1 MKERKVIFISEKAP
15 PGIFRMLSEYA
26 AVRRLPPYEA
36 LAAPVASHPD
46 MLMVRFPGRIFVWS
60 EYYKANSR
68 LFSGLEDEIIPVAG
82 RPGSSYPDD
91 IGLNVLPLA
100 RGRLCFGLEKHVS
113 QQIKDYVASSGRF
126 VSVNQGYAHCS
137 ALKLDENYIIT
148 ADPSIAEAARLNGIG
163 LLEIKPENIRLDGYD
178 TGFIGGAGGV
188 VGDRLV
194 LFGDVKRH
202 PDGAKI
208 LRTALNRG
216 LVPVFD
222 PNLPLSDYGG
232 FLAANLAETSIR
244 VSSDSYTGSGKAAP
258 HGKASA
264 DTDKDSRDS
273 FWDISRTAPKRR
285 LRGFSND
292 TEAVTVNLPDFG
304 KNEAGRAERMTERID
319 PARRKT
325 VENAAEAVKAALS
338 ALKNRVEGGKVGGF
352 VNISLDMPGDETH
365 ELSKEKELPQP
376 YEYKPENPLIERVT
390 IKPWETRYTFY
401 DRFLKDARRLFDKE
415 PSETSPSP
423 ERFFSYMPQYSQL
436 TRRQLEWYL
445 FWRSRVRA
453 GKYPATDY
461 AYVELFIS
469 EIVNLPE
476 LISPEEAVRLLLGVW
491 GAYREQMPKL
501 DGKIPEV
508 ICDLC
513 FINKL
518 EAPLKL
524 MTPELISAAMNVS
537 RFDEFWR
544 GAMALDADGKA
555 PKNAERDT
563 KLDFLLAKCAKY
575 DYRRSK
581 FCTEENLPHY
591 ETHIRGALA
600 AVLDAGAFGEIRTK
614 NISYIRSSFANTA
627 CSWEVHRRIDV
638 EYRRYEFREEYS
650 ELATAAIKYA
660 ENRIRQLLGI
670 KARLTATP
678 PDQIAKATDG
688 YFAPFLEKIS
698 PKTKNAKSEPESEYD
713 RYYEPI
719 SKDFS
724 PQRAAEIERLSWA
737 ATEAL
742 TTALNEEAPAAE
754 DILETVPDEE
764 SPPAEKIAVEVQ
776 FEEVPDLPPAEP
788 LFASSGSAPQK
799 LAAKALGALLGGEP
813 GAFADCAAEANL
825 LPDAL
830 ADLVN
835 LTLYDEISDN
845 VLEFGDCWEIVPDYI
860 DEVREFAERYGD
872 LNA

>member
-1 MKERKVIFISEKAP
+1 MKL
-15 PGIFRMLSEYA
+15 LSEYA

-46 MLMVRFPGRIFVWS
+46 MLMVRFPGRIFVWN

-68 LFSGLEDEIIPVAG
+68 LFSDLEDEIIPVSG
-82 RPGSSYPDD
+82 RPGSSYPSN

-100 RGRLCFGLEKHVS
+100 RGKLCFGLERHTAPEIKEHV
-113 QQIKDYVASSGRF
+113 AASGRF
-126 VSVNQGYAHCS
+126 VSVNQGYTHCS
-137 ALKLDENYIIT
+137 ALKLDEKIIMT
-148 ADPSIAEAARLNGIG
+148 ADPSIAAAARLNGI
-163 LLEIKPENIRLDGYD
+163 LLVEIEPGNIRLDGYD

-188 VGDRLV
+188 VGDKLV

-202 PDGAKI
+202 PDGARI
-208 LRTALNRG
+208 IRTALNRR
-216 LVPVFD
+216 LVPIFD

-232 FLAANLAETSIR
+232 FVAAKLAETTVR
-244 VSSDSYTGSGKAAP
+244 VSSKAYS
-258 HGKASA
+258 ASKE
-264 DTDKDSRDS
+264 TNSPSDKDDSRDS

-292 TEAVTVNLPDFG
+292 VEAVTVNIPDFG

-319 PARRKT
+319 HSAHRKS

-338 ALKNRVEGGKVGGF
+338 ALKNRIEGGKGGGV
-352 VNISLDMPGDETH
+352 VNISLDTPGDEEP
-365 ELSKEKELPQP
+365 ELSKEKELPQT

-390 IKPWETRYTFY
+390 VRPWETRYTFY

-415 PSETSPSP
+415 PSGISPAP

-436 TRRQLEWYL
+436 TSRQLEWYL

-453 GKYPATDY
+453 GEYPLTDY
-461 AYVELFIS
+461 AYLELFIS
-469 EIVNLPE
+469 EVVNLPE
-476 LISPEEAVRLLLGVW
+476 LISAEDAVRLLLGVW
-491 GAYREQMPKL
+491 SAYREQMPKL

-513 FINKL
+513 FINRL

-544 GAMALDADGKA
+544 GAMALDTGGKA

-563 KLDFLLAKCAKY
+563 KLNFLLAKCTKY

-670 KARLTATP
+670 KARLTASP
-678 PDQIAKATDG
+678 PEQIAKAIDD
-688 YFAPFLEKIS
+688 YFAPHLEKIS
-698 PKTKNAKSEPESEYD
+698 PKTKDAKSEPESEYD
-713 RYYEPI
+713 RYYEPL

-742 TTALNEEAPAAE
+742 TTALKEENPAAE
-754 DILETVPDEE
+754 DTPKKVPDEE

-788 LFASSGSAPQK
+788 LFASTGSAPQK

-835 LTLYDEISDN
+835 LTLYDELSDN
-845 VLEFGDCWEIVPDYI
+845 VLEFDNGWGIVPDYI
-860 DEVREFAERYGD
+860 DEVKEFAERYGD
-872 LNA
+872 FNA